1 MARTMKRAD
10 MRTTQKLA
18 DKTLEQFCE
27 ELCRYLK
34 TGVTIKTAAEAVG
47 ISEAT
52 YHLWLRKGKAGIEPY
67 ATFSAKIRETF
78 PKTEAVLA
86 GRVINASEKD
96 WRAAAWMLE
105 RRNRKDWG
113 KSYGTSDDLTNEFI
127 NNLTIEELR
136 AEVKKM
142 HEMTTKNIEE
152 RAQELELK
160 LESETKKVAKSEVKK
175 SEKRT
180 SKKAELKA
188 KEAK

>member
-1 MARTMKRAD
+1 MARKMQRAD

-18 DKTLEQFCE
+18 NKTLEEFCE
-27 ELCRYLK
+27 DLCRYLK

-67 ATFSAKIRETF
+67 ATFADKIRETF

-113 KSYGTSDDLTNEFI
+113 KSYGTTDELASDFI

-136 AEVKKM
+136 NEVKKM
-142 HEMTTKNIEE
+142 HAMTTQSIEE
-152 RAQELELK
+152 RALELEEK
-160 LESETKKVAKSEVKK
+160 LAAETVKVAKSEVKK
-175 SEKRT
+175 SEKRAE
-180 SKKAELKA
+180 KKAELKA
-188 KEAK
+188 KKAK